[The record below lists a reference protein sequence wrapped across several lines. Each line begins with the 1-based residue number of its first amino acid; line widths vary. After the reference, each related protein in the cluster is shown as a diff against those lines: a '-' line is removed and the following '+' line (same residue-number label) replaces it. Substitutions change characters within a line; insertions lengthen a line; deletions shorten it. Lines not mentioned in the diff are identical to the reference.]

1 MILLKIYIFTIFCLA
16 LLVLPVF
23 AYENINPID
32 VKQKLDARESVFILD
47 VRQPE
52 EYAQGYIPKAY
63 LIPLGDLDK
72 RMNEVPKDRYLI
84 VVCQSG
90 GRSAKAS
97 QQLEDSGYKNVH
109 NMLGGTSAWKALP
122 AYVCIKAQDLKA
134 QLPNANFFILD
145 VRTTKEYDKDHIQD
159 AISIPIDQLSDR
171 KDLIPQNKT
180 VIVIGADDNQ
190 GTQASKKLI
199 DLGFKDVKSLEDGML
214 SWAIVTGVST
224 ERKLITTFA
233 AIKMIK

>member
-1 MILLKIYIFTIFCLA
+1 MKILIFIICFT
-16 LLVLPVF
+16 LLVLAISLPVF

-32 VKQKLDARESVFILD
+32 VKQKLGAGENVFILD

-97 QQLEDSGYKNVH
+97 QQLEDKGYKNVH
-109 NMLGGTSAWKALP
+109 NMFGGTSAWKALP

-145 VRTTKEYDKDHIQD
+145 VRTTKEYEKDHIQS

-180 VIVIGADDNQ
+180 VIVIGADDDQ

-214 SWAIVTGVST
+214 SWAIATGVSR

-233 AIKMIK
+233 AIRMIK